1 MAEELSSD
9 QTRQQML
16 DSLPAGVGEL
26 FHLIWSEVVALN
38 LNWKTFVEL
47 FGKSQERVAILN
59 YCASSFFFRAQ
70 LLFWDDAFLR
80 LSRLTDNP
88 GNAKQ
93 ENATLALLLNR
104 LQPHLSPGSYSELSD
119 HFQKIKEAVEKIR
132 FRRNKA
138 IAHSDLALLIGPR
151 DALEEVTRTSVDHL
165 IALVAQLINQIEGLY
180 GLGGTSFHMTIE
192 DGGAE
197 DLVFWL
203 EYAKRCEEKERE
215 EALAGG

>member
-1 MAEELSSD
+1 MVEELSPD
-9 QTRQQML
+9 QARQRML
-16 DSLPAGVGEL
+16 DSLPVGVGEL
-26 FHLIWSEVVALN
+26 FHLIWSEVAALN
-38 LNWKTFVEL
+38 LNWNTFVEL
-47 FGKSQERVAILN
+47 FGRNQERVEILN

-93 ENATLALLLNR
+93 ENAALSLLLSR
-104 LQPHLSPGSYSELSD
+104 LQPHLAPDSYSVLAD
-119 HFQKIKEAVEKIR
+119 LFQKIQAAVEKIR

-138 IAHSDLALLIGPR
+138 IAHSDLAVLIGPR
-151 DALEEVTRTSVDHL
+151 DALEEVTRVSVDH
-165 IALVAQLINQIEGLY
+165 AVTLVAELINRIEGLY
-180 GLGGTSFHMTIE
+180 GLSGTSFHIAIE

-203 EYAKRCEEKERE
+203 EYAKHCEEKERE
-215 EALAGG
+215 EVVEEG